1 MNPTNARENA
11 TEDICVEIDCAKI
24 FYGWEIKRTFLTL

>member
-11 TEDICVEIDCAKI
+11 TDDICGETDRAKI
-24 FYGWEIKRTFLTL
+24 FYGLEIYYN